1 MEHVVNSKYIPNKDG
16 EEARA
21 DSAFYALM
29 FLLAG
34 VVMGGAVFL
43 QVIGNRVAPKN
54 GNRLRELARGG
65 RTQDHAT

>member
-1 MEHVVNSKYIPNKDG
+1 MPNKDG

-43 QVIGNRVAPKN
+43 QVSGNQGCTELRKGMGP
-54 GNRLRELARGG
+54 RLRQLKITQPRG
-65 RTQDHAT
+65 RFSL